1 MKLSGICLE
10 YAAAWKCCSYEWV
23 PLPCHYESTTHNLL
37 YIPSFCLSVLCR
49 CEEGQT
55 HLPLCACGHLGT
67 TLWSQFFPYFLRYR
81 FQDCPASVVTHW
93 TFLLT
98 IFPPLFFLTRPPVIL
113 PNSPFHRT
121 HVDPWLAS
129 LLKTHF
135 LCSLTNL
142 SQFCGPG
149 ETTLDTMWNEDTQR
163 KEEERYSVL
172 SLTKSAH
179 LWEQTAS
186 VTCCVT
192 SHLSVRCTHLLMWSV
207 GGLED
212 FLQIAW
218 NFLSWRCLD

>member
-1 MKLSGICLE
+1 MASVWSRQQPE
-10 YAAAWKCCSYEWV
+10 NAAAMNE
-23 PLPCHYESTTHNLL
+23 
-37 YIPSFCLSVLCR
+37 CLSLATTSQPLIIYSTYPLFVYQNCADVRSGKLTCHCVPVDIWGQLCGVSSFLTSWDTGFR
-49 CEEGQT
+49 LARQVSFLTEPSC
-55 HLPLCACGHLGT
+55 LPSSL
-67 TLWSQFFPYFLRYR
+67 F
-81 FQDCPASVVTHW
+81 
-93 TFLLT
+93 
-98 IFPPLFFLTRPPVIL
+98 FFLTRPPVTL
-113 PNSPFHRT
+113 PNSPFHST
-121 HVDPWLAS
+121 HVAPWLAS

-149 ETTLDTMWNEDTQR
+149 ETTLDTMWNEGTQR
-163 KEEERYSVL
+163 KEEECYSVL

-218 NFLSWRCLD
+218 NFLSWCCLD